1 MLAVPQRPDNS
12 SIIMGHLP
20 NFGQTNNEL
29 PVGLV
34 VSAESEAKLLKSLT
48 MLLTPIKDPN
58 KDHNKDQTE
67 QLEYRHKL

>member
-1 MLAVPQRPDNS
+1 
-12 SIIMGHLP
+12 MGHLP